1 MSGSKT
7 AVVTGAG
14 GFIGSALV
22 RRLVEEGYR
31 VRSVVLE
38 GAPETFLEGVDTEI
52 FYGDITDPVT
62 LKPAFKGADAAFHLA
77 ALARDWGP
85 SWLFR
90 RLNYEGVLNVLDVAE
105 RAGVGRLLHV
115 STLAVHAYKPT
126 FGGDETVPRDSTL
139 NAYCTYKRFGEE
151 AVRERM
157 EAGRIPVTIV
167 RPGIFPFGPRDT
179 TSFYPMARA
188 LEKGLF
194 RYVNGGR
201 SRISVAYVE
210 NLADGIVAAARHPDA
225 VGETFVICDDE
236 PRSWREITEAFC
248 NEMGIKPPG
257 MSVPSKAL
265 YPAAALLM
273 GLWTIFPLPGEPPL
287 TFYRIKVAGTELF
300 FTNRKARETLGWEPK
315 VSFEE
320 AVRRTVGWYRGVKG
334 KLTR

>member
-1 MSGSKT
+1 MSGSKK
-7 AVVTGAG
+7 AVVTGAN

-22 RRLVEEGYR
+22 RRLLEDGYQ
-31 VRSVVLE
+31 VRSLVLK
-38 GAPETFLEGVDTEI
+38 GAPETFLEGLDTEI

-62 LKPAFKGADAAFHLA
+62 LKPAFKGVDTAFHLA

-115 STLAVHAYKPT
+115 STLAVHTYRPT
-126 FGGDETVPRDSTL
+126 FGGDETAPRDSTL
-139 NAYCTYKRFGEE
+139 NAYCIYKRLGEE

-157 EAGRIPVTIV
+157 EAGRIPITIV
-167 RPGIFPFGPRDT
+167 RPGLFPFGPRDT
-179 TSFYPMARA
+179 TSFYPMAQA

-194 RYVNGGR
+194 QYVNGGR

-210 NLADGIVAAARHPDA
+210 NLVDGMATAARRPDA
-225 VGETFVICDDE
+225 AGETFVICDSE
-236 PRSWREITEAFC
+236 PRSWKEIVEAFC
-248 NEMGIKPPG
+248 AEMGIKPPA

-273 GLWTIFPLPGEPPL
+273 GLWTIFPLPGEPAL
-287 TFYRIKVAGTELF
+287 TFYRVKVASTELY
-300 FTNRKARETLGWEPK
+300 FTNKKARQTLGWEPK
-315 VSFEE
+315 VNFDE
-320 AVRRTVGWYRGVKG
+320 AVRRTVGWYREARG
-334 KLTR
+334 KLKR